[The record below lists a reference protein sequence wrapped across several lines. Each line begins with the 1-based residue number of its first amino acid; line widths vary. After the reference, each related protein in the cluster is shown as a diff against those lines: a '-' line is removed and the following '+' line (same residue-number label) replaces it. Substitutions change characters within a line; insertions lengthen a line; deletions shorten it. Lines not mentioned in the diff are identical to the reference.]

1 MYAQR
6 PCELF
11 ENEVFLD
18 EVSDVLCI
26 AQAGKLWT
34 TFFSKSTDIFRERGW
49 EREGMG
55 YIEAAVSSLSNENNH
70 FPHPCPQKWLC
81 YIQCYLPPF

>member
-1 MYAQR
+1 MFTQR

-26 AQAGKLWT
+26 AQAGQLV
-34 TFFSKSTDIFRERGW
+34 FFLVLIKQ
-49 EREGMG
+49 
-55 YIEAAVSSLSNENNH
+55 Y
-70 FPHPCPQKWLC
+70 LC
-81 YIQCYLPPF
+81 

>member
-1 MYAQR
+1 MFTQR

-26 AQAGKLWT
+26 AQAGQLV
-34 TFFSKSTDIFRERGW
+34 FFFGAYK
-49 EREGMG
+49 
-55 YIEAAVSSLSNENNH
+55 AVFVLITE
-70 FPHPCPQKWLC
+70 L
-81 YIQCYLPPF
+81 LPA